1 MQFPSLNIDVTD
13 DNIGRRTLVVGTVLT
28 SSQLVHIL
36 RVMQSNLQ
44 VVGALVP
51 ASAMD
56 SGRCQCECSIL
67 GNFEQLE
74 HLLGQREIDHVLVS
88 LPLVMS
94 DQIHQIAGVLDRL
107 GVHWRFMPTLEDQ
120 LAGRTTCRLTG
131 GLPSGARTAAA
142 TMSSCSIDPAQLIGR
157 MPRPLDERVI
167 GQCVTGKVVM
177 ITGAGGSIG
186 SELAR
191 IVSRFRPSILALVE
205 RSENALFEI
214 DREIARVFP
223 DLDRATVLHD
233 ISRTQRTHDLIDRLK
248 PDVIIHAAA
257 HKHVPMMEGHP
268 SEALENNF
276 YGTRNIADAADQC
289 GVGRFVMVS
298 TDKAVNPSSVMGAS
312 KRLAELYVQF
322 LSTRS
327 RTIYSMVR
335 FGNVL
340 GSACSVL
347 PIWSEQITRGGPV
360 TVTHPDM
367 YRYFMTIPEAAG
379 LVLQAAAM
387 STGGEVFLLDMG
399 KPIRI
404 LDLARRFLL
413 QHGFEPEVDIAIQ
426 FTGVRPGEKLFEEL
440 AYDSEQMTPTPHESI
455 RIWSA
460 SPPDAS
466 RMQQVTTT
474 FDRLRNKSGDAA
486 HIWRDVGGQSIIN
499 ALRNAIPEM
508 VSAAAG

>member
-1 MQFPSLNIDVTD
+1 MSIASISTGTIPE
-13 DNIGRRTLVVGTVLT
+13 NIGRRTLLLGTTLT
-28 SSQLVHIL
+28 CNQLM
-36 RVMQSNLQ
+36 RVIEVTESGLDVMGS
-44 VVGALVP
+44 LVP
-51 ASAMD
+51 NTSAPVEHSD
-56 SGRCQCECSIL
+56 CPIL
-67 GNFEQLE
+67 GRFDQLE
-74 HLLGQREIDHVLVS
+74 TQLATDHYDHVLVS
-88 LPLVMS
+88 LPLVMTQ
-94 DQIHQIAGVLDRL
+94 QIEEIAGLLDRL

-131 GLPSGARTAAA
+131 GLPAAPRTAAA
-142 TMSSCSIDPAQLIGR
+142 TMSDCSIDPARLIGR
-157 MPRPLDERVI
+157 MPRPLDEQVI
-167 GQCVTGKVVM
+167 RQCVTGKVVM

-191 IVSRFRPSILALVE
+191 IVCRFQPSTLALVE

-214 DREIARVFP
+214 DREVARVFP
-223 DLDRATVLHD
+223 ELERATVLHD
-233 ISRTQRTHDLIDRLK
+233 ITRSRRTHDLIDRLK

-257 HKHVPMMEGHP
+257 HKHVPMMEDHP

-276 YGTRNIADAADQC
+276 YGTRNIADAADHA

-312 KRLAELYVQF
+312 KRLAELYVQH

-327 RTIYSMVR
+327 ETTFSMVR

-387 STGGEVFLLDMG
+387 SKGGEVFLLDMG
-399 KPIRI
+399 RPIRI

-413 QHGFEPEVDIAIQ
+413 QHGFEPDVDMAIQ
-426 FTGVRPGEKLFEEL
+426 FTGIRPGEKLFEEL
-440 AYDSEQMTPTPHESI
+440 AYHTETMTPTLHESI
-455 RIWSA
+455 RIWSS

-466 RMQQVTTT
+466 RMQQIISI
-474 FDRLRNKSGDAA
+474 FDRLRNRNGDGI
-486 HIWRDVGGQSIIN
+486 HLWQDVTRRTILN
-499 ALRNAIPEM
+499 ALQVAIPEM
-508 VSAAAG
+508 VRAAAG